1 MNQEPQ
7 QLQMLF
13 HAVIIALKV
22 YLAFELK
29 PKESTLSLKIGPIV
43 VRQIILEIPMISQQS
58 CMNLG

>member
-7 QLQMLF
+7 QLEMLF

-29 PKESTLSLKIGPIV
+29 PKESKLNLKIGHIV
-43 VRQIILEIPMISQQS
+43 VRRIILEIPMIFQQN